1 MMGLIGEDGRW
12 IQDDGEIDIQ
22 CLLAPIVIVEHP
34 LAIIT
39 LTFYTNNEPHLNF
52 TAVKGKSIEVMKF
65 TKRALKELLTKFDE
79 LGYDKVYV
87 LVAEDDKA
95 TIQKTE
101 WLGFTAKLIYDSPIG
116 LRYVKYEMETK

>member
-1 MMGLIGEDGRW
+1 MI
-12 IQDDGEIDIQ
+12 
-22 CLLAPIVIVEHP
+22 IVESE

-52 TAVKGKSIEVMKF
+52 TAVKSKSIEVMKF
-65 TKRALKELLTKFDE
+65 IKRALKELLTKFDE

-87 LVAEDDKA
+87 LVAEDDEP

-101 WLGFTAKLIYDSPIG
+101 WLGFTPKLIYDSPFG
-116 LRYVKYEMETK
+116 LRYIKYEMETK

>member
-1 MMGLIGEDGRW
+1 MMGLRGEDGRW

-22 CLLAPIVIVEHP
+22 CVTTPMIIVESD

-65 TKRALKELLTKFDE
+65 TKRAFKEIRAKFHE

-87 LVAEDDKA
+87 LVAEGDEA
-95 TIQKTE
+95 TVQKTE
-101 WLGFTAKLIYDSPIG
+101 WLGFTPKLIYDTPFG
-116 LRYVKYEMETK
+116 LKYVKYEMETK